1 MSACKMESP
10 ALLRKCASI
19 LLNPHTQVVLLP
31 RLLSYHL
38 QLSVFVR
45 LSLLD
50 RCFLHEM
57 VPACLQMVQ
66 RPEHLLQMTQQSTCE
81 SLLFPPDQNV

>member
-1 MSACKMESP
+1 MAVHPPQLRLNEQNIGPVLMSACKMESP
-10 ALLRKCASI
+10 ALLKKCALM
-19 LLNPHTQVVLLP
+19 LLAQQT
-31 RLLSYHL
+31 

-57 VPACLQMVQ
+57 
-66 RPEHLLQMTQQSTCE
+66 
-81 SLLFPPDQNV
+81 